1 MKSRKI
7 NEIFDH
13 PEYGKLQVCAEG
25 AENEC
30 YGCVF
35 DNPKRCGNDPDRI
48 HTGACA
54 ASVRPDNTGVIFKKY
69 EEKGG
74 TNA

>member
-7 NEIFDH
+7 GDTFVH
-13 PEYGKLQVCAEG
+13 PTAGKLQVCAEG

-35 DNPKRCGNDPDRI
+35 DNPKCCGNDPDHI

-54 ASVRPDNTGVIFKKY
+54 KIARPDNTGVIFKKVK
-69 EEKGG
+69 EE
-74 TNA
+74 